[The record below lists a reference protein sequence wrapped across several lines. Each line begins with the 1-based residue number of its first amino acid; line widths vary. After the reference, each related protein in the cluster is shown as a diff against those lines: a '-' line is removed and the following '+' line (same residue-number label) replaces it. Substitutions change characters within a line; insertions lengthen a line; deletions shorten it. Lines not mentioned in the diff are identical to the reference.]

1 MQDEVGFFD
10 EGFNEGLVADIALVD
25 FELVFDVGD
34 IGGRSGREVIQ
45 DRYVVATG
53 DQGICQVGADKTC
66 TTGDKYAHEGSL
78 RAQRGDRGD
87 GLCEGAHYS
96 IRKLSGW

>member
-1 MQDEVGFFD
+1 
-10 EGFNEGLVADIALVD
+10 
-25 FELVFDVGD
+25 
-34 IGGRSGREVIQ
+34 
-45 DRYVVATG
+45 
-53 DQGICQVGADKTC
+53 VGADKTC

-87 GLCEGAHYS
+87 GLCEGVHYS